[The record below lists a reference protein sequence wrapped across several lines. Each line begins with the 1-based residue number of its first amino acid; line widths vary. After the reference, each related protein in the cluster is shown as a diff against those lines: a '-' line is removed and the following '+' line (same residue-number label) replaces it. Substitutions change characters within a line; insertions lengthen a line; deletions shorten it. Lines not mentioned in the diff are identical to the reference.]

1 MPHRPWHM
9 IVIMSAII
17 AQIFEPGALRRLAAG
32 EALFHAGDRVRL
44 MFLVTE
50 GQVSLLRPT
59 AAGSPLILQ
68 RSRPGQVL
76 AEASAY
82 SPHYHCDAQASGEA
96 TLLTISVKQFRERL
110 LAEPALADAWAA
122 HLAHA
127 VQEARLQAEI
137 RTLRTTAERLD
148 AWLGEGRAL
157 PAKGQWQDLAAEL
170 GVTREALYRELAKR
184 RSLDVR

>member
-1 MPHRPWHM
+1 M
-9 IVIMSAII
+9 IPIMSPDLAPLF
-17 AQIFEPGALRRLAAG
+17 ASGALRRLGAG
-32 EALFHAGDRVRL
+32 EPLFHAADPVHL

-50 GQVSLLRPT
+50 GQVSLVRQT

-68 RSRPGQVL
+68 QARAGQVL

-82 SPHYHCDAQASGEA
+82 SSRYHCGAQASGEA
-96 TLLTISVKQFRERL
+96 ALLSLPTRQFRERL
-110 LAEPALADAWAA
+110 ASRPALAEAWTA

-127 VQEARLQAEI
+127 VQEARLRAEI

-157 PAKGQWQDLAAEL
+157 PAKGRWQDLAAEL
-170 GVTREALYRELAKR
+170 GVTREALYRELARR
-184 RSLDVR
+184 RS